1 MTNQIN
7 RNIQGGGAKL
17 RYFPPGSSEDHPS
30 LDKRTRKRRKNRKRK
45 KSRKLRG
52 GEEKCSKK
60 VYLDWDLAAAPF
72 SVSSRI
78 NNIEEEEALNDLITN
93 FYKCTGVDNSDI
105 CPKKWDDDI
114 LIKYFAKLKNFLD
127 NCPNVVILTANSES
141 NVRKIMN
148 RYFGNDYKQPYII
161 SVSDDAMN
169 GQKGYDIK
177 KTEAISK
184 RKKPFVFI
192 DDSPTNI
199 NSMNA
204 FIKREENQGR
214 AILINRPTN
223 KGRNAFS
230 EYGMFNMKNV
240 DEWIKDINSST
251 GGSKTRRSKT
261 RRSKTR
267 RSKTRRSKTRRSKTR
282 RKKKRKKR
290 KK

>member
-7 RNIQGGGAKL
+7 RNIQSAAKL

-78 NNIEEEEALNDLITN
+78 NNIEEEEALNDLITK

-199 NSMNA
+199 NSMKA

-223 KGRNAFS
+223 KGPNAFS

-240 DEWIKDINSST
+240 DEWMKDINSSA
-251 GGSKTRRSKT
+251 GG
-261 RRSKTR
+261 
-267 RSKTRRSKTRRSKTR
+267 SKTRRSKTR